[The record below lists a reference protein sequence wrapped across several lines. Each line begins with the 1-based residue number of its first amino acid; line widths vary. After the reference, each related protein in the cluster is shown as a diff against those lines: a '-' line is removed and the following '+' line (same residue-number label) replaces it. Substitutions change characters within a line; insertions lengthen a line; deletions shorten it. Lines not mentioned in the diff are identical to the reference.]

1 MREIELGEIA
11 SYQNGYA
18 FKPDDWSNK
27 GLPIIRIQNL
37 NDPGKDYNYYDGDDV
52 DERYFVQDGDV
63 LIAWSASLGV
73 YVWNRGDAWLN
84 QHTFK
89 VNFENDEVD
98 KSYFVYAIQEVLK
111 KIENKLHGSTMKH
124 ITKKK
129 FLKLKIPLPSLS
141 EQKAIVAKLDRAQR
155 LIDIDKEML
164 AKYDALIQSVFLEM
178 FGDPVTNPKGWEV
191 GSITDYGSF
200 KNGLNYSSNESG
212 TKIRSLGVGDFG
224 VLSKIDD
231 IRAISRIELDEA
243 PPENYLLKDNDLVFV
258 RSNGNKELV
267 GRCLVIYPS
276 NEDVTFSGFC
286 IRYRPKS
293 SSINST
299 YLSHLFR
306 VKSFRNYM
314 LKDGRGANI
323 QNINQKLLSQLDIP
337 LPDISKQ
344 NQFAKNVEKLEGQIL
359 KTQTSRKKSKELFS
373 SLVQGAFG

>member
-1 MREIELGEIA
+1 MREVELGEIA

-18 FKPDDWSNK
+18 FKPEDWSKN

-37 NDPGKDYNYYDGDDV
+37 NDPDKDYNHYEGDDI

-155 LIDIDKEML
+155 LINIDKEML
-164 AKYDALIQSVFLEM
+164 AKYDELIQSVFLEM
-178 FGDPVTNPKGWEV
+178 FGDTYVNEKAFDQKALSEMVDKNRGISYGVVQRGKHIEDGVPLIRIKDVKKGDFDVANLVRTSKENSNKYSRTILEGGEYLISIRGTVGEIAVVPSYAKGWNITREV
-191 GSITDYGSF
+191 AIIPLTYNIDRTYFYYYLKTEGTMKKLLGNVKGVAQRGINLKDLRKLRISIPPKSLQLKFANKIQEIDRLKKF
-200 KNGLNYSSNESG
+200 
-212 TKIRSLGVGDFG
+212 TKKS
-224 VLSKIDD
+224 LSK
-231 IRAISRIELDEA
+231 SE
-243 PPENYLLKDNDLVFV
+243 
-258 RSNGNKELV
+258 
-267 GRCLVIYPS
+267 
-276 NEDVTFSGFC
+276 
-286 IRYRPKS
+286 
-293 SSINST
+293 
-299 YLSHLFR
+299 
-306 VKSFRNYM
+306 
-314 LKDGRGANI
+314 
-323 QNINQKLLSQLDIP
+323 
-337 LPDISKQ
+337 
-344 NQFAKNVEKLEGQIL
+344 
-359 KTQTSRKKSKELFS
+359 ELFS

>member
-1 MREIELGEIA
+1 LREIELGEIA

>member
-1 MREIELGEIA
+1 LREIELGEIA

-178 FGDPVTNPKGWEV
+178 FGDPVTNPKGWERV
-191 GSITDYGSF
+191 PFKKLAEIDKESFDPTDFKGSVEYV
-200 KNGLNYSSNESG
+200 GLNSIVKDSGKIIDVETITEGDVKSNKYRFSPDHILYGKLRPYLNKVAFPDFNGICSTDILPMQAKEGIS
-212 TKIRSLGVGDFG
+212 TKYFVG
-224 VLSKIDD
+224 
-231 IRAISRIELDEA
+231 
-243 PPENYLLKDNDLVFV
+243 YLLKTKEFVNYADKNSSGANLPRISPTMVKKFEAFLPPLKIQRKFDDLV
-258 RSNGNKELV
+258 NKIISEKHQTAKA
-267 GRCLVIYPS
+267 S
-276 NEDVTFSGFC
+276 Q
-286 IRYRPKS
+286 KS
-293 SSINST
+293 
-299 YLSHLFR
+299 
-306 VKSFRNYM
+306 
-314 LKDGRGANI
+314 
-323 QNINQKLLSQLDIP
+323 
-337 LPDISKQ
+337 
-344 NQFAKNVEKLEGQIL
+344 E
-359 KTQTSRKKSKELFS
+359 ELFS

>member
-1 MREIELGEIA
+1 MREVELGEIA

-18 FKPDDWSNK
+18 FKPDDWSKN

-37 NDPGKDYNYYDGDDV
+37 NDPDKEYNHYEGDDI

-89 VNFENDEVD
+89 VNFESDEVD

-141 EQKAIVAKLDRAQR
+141 EQKTIVAKLDRAQR

-164 AKYDALIQSVFLEM
+164 AKYDELIQSVFLEM
-178 FGDPVTNPKGWEV
+178 FGDPVTNPKGWKVKTLKELGDIQTGKTPSTKVEEYFEGDIPFVTPSDLGKNSISPTRFLSKDGLEKSRKVKQGTTLVCCIGATIGKIGMTEKISGFNQQINSIEWNNDFVLDEV
-191 GSITDYGSF
+191 GYQGMRFF
-200 KNGLNYSSNESG
+200 KDEIKSN
-212 TKIRSLGVGDFG
+212 
-224 VLSKIDD
+224 
-231 IRAISRIELDEA
+231 A
-243 PPENYLLKDNDLVFV
+243 
-258 RSNGNKELV
+258 
-267 GRCLVIYPS
+267 
-276 NEDVTFSGFC
+276 
-286 IRYRPKS
+286 KS
-293 SSINST
+293 T
-299 YLSHLFR
+299 T
-306 VKSFRNYM
+306 
-314 LKDGRGANI
+314 
-323 QNINQKLLSQLDIP
+323 
-337 LPDISKQ
+337 LP
-344 NQFAKNVEKLEGQIL
+344 IL
-359 KTQTSRKKSKELFS
+359 KKSLFEGLKFPVFEKDLQENFVDMFYRIKLQKEETDKSLKKSEALFS